1 MVPFIQQIAGW
12 PGPGERESDMKPP
25 SKEELKELKD
35 YAQTSFMAVTIKRLI
50 TDYNR
55 QCWIVRLLEK
65 DIDRREKEGR

>member
-1 MVPFIQQIAGW
+1 
-12 PGPGERESDMKPP
+12 MKPP